1 MNTQSRI
8 EALEE
13 RMQCPQMTPEAR
25 RGRIREL
32 CRELGYPVLPPD
44 DDPDYP
50 AACERLLERLR
61 ANQRERQNFGNSP
74 AEFWKCPA
82 EFLGERRIYRN
93 QSNEFRR

>member
-1 MNTQSRI
+1 MKALSRI

-13 RMQCPQMTPEAR
+13 RMQCPQMTPEAK

-74 AEFWKCPA
+74 A
-82 EFLGERRIYRN
+82 
-93 QSNEFRR
+93 